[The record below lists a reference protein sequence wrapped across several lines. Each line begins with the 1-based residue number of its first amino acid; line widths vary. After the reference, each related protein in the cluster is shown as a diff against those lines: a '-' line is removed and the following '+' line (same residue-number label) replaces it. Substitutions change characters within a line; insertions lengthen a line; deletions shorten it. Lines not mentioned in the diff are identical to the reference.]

1 MSNRIKNNLKNLV
14 GQTLNQYY
22 SKVKPTISDLRY
34 KQEYQNRIIEC
45 MVGEVDDNY
54 VTTPETDNPIVKLEH
69 SKEGVIKIPQIKGKT
84 ILIDEDGNKTD
95 TLGEGCRLVSVG
107 EEEDN
112 KLIILSKNK
121 NLFDENELKQE
132 PISTDF
138 SYVNQDNKRCIKNNV
153 KGWRYLKILNNKF
166 KENTIY
172 RITYCAKNT
181 DVTSNGTGAYFILE
195 YTDGTISPL
204 YTNNLNGQWFEV
216 SGYSVQG
223 KTIKCVNFS
232 NAGNCITY
240 IDLDSIIITEG
251 TEKVEYI
258 PSKQHKTEILLDE
271 PLRKLPN
278 GVCDKIINNQLI
290 RRVGKMVLNGN
301 ENWERMYYPPSE
313 NGTHIQFSVQNYFE
327 NKNVKR
333 GFWLD
338 KNLFIC
344 DIFPRADESLHWSG
358 MSSIGVGGDDTTFMF
373 TLSKNHELYTIIKD
387 VSELKEWL
395 SDNPITV
402 LYELEEPIIEELPN
416 SITLQGF
423 DNTTM
428 YIENSITPIVSYG
441 YNALIPYK
449 EELRIQKEEVEI
461 NTLDIENNI
470 IPYLMDMEYNLM
482 LMEDN

>member
-54 VTTPETDNPIVKLEH
+54 ITTPETDNPIVKLEH

-84 ILIDEDGNKTD
+84 ILIDADGNETD
-95 TLGEGCRLVSVG
+95 TPGEGCRLVSVG

-121 NLFDENELKQE
+121 NLFPYSNISIDAKTNQTWYSLEGNVGMYGNDMWSKTKTWIYLPRGYIKVTTQELFNCGIQMVTPNEKIIPYNGNSLFE
-132 PISTDF
+132 GG
-138 SYVNQDNKRCIKNNV
+138 YVTFRLRNNDTVNKFGYKNLMFE
-153 KGWRYLKILNNKF
+153 WSQSPILNN
-166 KENTIY
+166 
-172 RITYCAKNT
+172 
-181 DVTSNGTGAYFILE
+181 SN
-195 YTDGTISPL
+195 
-204 YTNNLNGQWFEV
+204 
-216 SGYSVQG
+216 
-223 KTIKCVNFS
+223 
-232 NAGNCITY
+232 Y
-240 IDLDSIIITEG
+240 IE
-251 TEKVEYI
+251 
-258 PSKQHKTEILLDE
+258 SKQHKTEILLDE

-278 GVCDKIINNQLI
+278 GVCDKIINNHLI
-290 RRVGKMVLNGN
+290 RRVGKMVLNGS
-301 ENWERMYYPPSE
+301 ENWERMHYPPSE
-313 NGTHIQFSVQNYFE
+313 NGTHIQFSIQNHFE
-327 NKNVKR
+327 NKNVKG
-333 GFWLD
+333 GFWVD

-344 DIFPRADESLHWSG
+344 DIFPRADERLHWIG
-358 MSSIGVGGDDTTFMF
+358 TGSIGVGGDDMTFMF

-395 SDNPITV
+395 SNNPITV

-416 SITLQGF
+416 SVNLQGF
-423 DNTTM
+423 DDTTM
-428 YIENSITPIVSYG
+428 YIENSITPTVSYG

-449 EELRIQKEEVEI
+449 EELSKQKEEVET

-470 IPYLMDMEYNLM
+470 IPYLMDMEFNLM